1 MNVRHLPPK
10 YVEGIRHP
18 RTCHKWKWFQCFSVD
33 HSSSSVRLCNAESSR
48 HFYTRVVRFLNPGKT
63 RAVRPCNNNKQILSA
78 FISWSWLEVGW
89 MELVEPLF
97 FLACS
102 CVLMRFTTRSTFANV
117 DVEVVIIIGRVVVT
131 CGASQRRQVEA
142 VALRFVLDA
151 TVVTLTLVKNTS
163 WSGSPL
169 ELEITFGA
177 VQQLWWGVSQT

>member
-1 MNVRHLPPK
+1 
-10 YVEGIRHP
+10 
-18 RTCHKWKWFQCFSVD
+18 
-33 HSSSSVRLCNAESSR
+33 
-48 HFYTRVVRFLNPGKT
+48 
-63 RAVRPCNNNKQILSA
+63 
-78 FISWSWLEVGW
+78 

-131 CGASQRRQVEA
+131 CGASQRRQIEA

-163 WSGSPL
+163 
-169 ELEITFGA
+169 
-177 VQQLWWGVSQT
+177 